1 MIEYIWLI
9 PVGMAIS
16 TFASIIG
23 IGGGLIWAP
32 FFILI
37 LKMPPQHAAI
47 YSFAVQIVGMG
58 SATISNVLHKNIYW
72 KLFFYLM
79 PIVFVGELVGSFLNQ
94 RVISADLLQGAM
106 GVMSIFVSLFF
117 AFQPERYDA
126 VLNEDRKTTPP
137 PWLMFLCI
145 PFGSF
150 SGLFSVGIGDNLV
163 PLFRGKLK
171 ISMANAV
178 GTCLFMNLII
188 AIIGLTLH
196 LGLSEN
202 SIDFLNIDVLSMCW
216 VGVFIGGQMGP
227 RLSGYIGDNRL
238 KEMFIFILMLIGIHL
253 IYKAM

>member
-9 PVGMAIS
+9 PVGMIIS
-16 TFASIIG
+16 TFASVIG

-32 FFILI
+32 FFIL
-37 LKMPPQHAAI
+37 LLGMEPQHAAM

-58 SATISNVLHKNIYW
+58 SAAITNIVHKNIYW
-72 KLFFYLM
+72 KLVFFLM
-79 PIVFVGELVGSFLNQ
+79 PLIFIGELAGSFVNQ
-94 RVISADLLQGAM
+94 RIASPDVLQGAM

-126 VLNEDRKTTPP
+126 VLNEDRKTKPP
-137 PWLMFLCI
+137 CWMMGLCI

-163 PLFRGKLK
+163 PLFRSKLK
-171 ISMANAV
+171 ISMTNAV
-178 GTCLFMNLII
+178 GTCLFLNLVI
-188 AIIGLTLH
+188 ALVGLVLH
-196 LGLSEN
+196 LCLSGN
-202 SIDFLNIDVLSMCW
+202 NFGFLNLDILVMCW
-216 VGVFIGGQMGP
+216 IGVFTGGQIGP
-227 RLSGYIGDNRL
+227 RVSGSIGDNRL